1 VTTKDKAREALEKLD
16 GITAA
21 FVNES
26 ITLLVDNDRPLDEA
40 AIKAALEPFKFELGE
55 LRKEQQLPF

>member
-1 VTTKDKAREALEKLD
+1 LEKLD

-26 ITLLVDNDRPLDEA
+26 ITLLLDNDQPLDQA

-55 LRKEQQLPF
+55 IRKEQQLPF